1 MLRSAERPGY
11 GQDPG
16 RREKFPMP
24 PWCGRLRAMSARR
37 ASEWP
42 ALRSRKNGLY
52 FNLVTHGQR
61 MPAMMLTHSAGLR
74 PSQRQEVPPH
84 LAALREQYQ
93 RVRAETEALCAP
105 LYEEDYGVQG
115 AGFVSPPKWHL
126 AHTSWFFERFLL
138 EPALLDYRPFD
149 PHYAYMF
156 NSYYEQMGGFHPR
169 DQRGILSRPTLAEIR
184 QYRSHVDDAMSALFV
199 QCLAEDDPEIAAR
212 IELGLHHEQQH
223 QELLLMDIKY
233 NFALN
238 PLRPSYHEASSANAE
253 TAEALRWLDYEGG
266 LTSFGHLGKG
276 FAFDNETPRHS
287 VFLRPFRL
295 ASRLVTN
302 GEYMEFIKSGGYERP
317 QYWLSDGW
325 QGVREHRWG
334 APLYWE
340 RMDGRWWQMDLS
352 GMRPV
357 EENEPVCHVRLSGS
371 ARRVMSPSSA
381 ISWRRASIG
390 PTSRAAT
397 LAALRKCSAMHGSG
411 RVAPTRPIP
420 VIAPPPARSANTT
433 ASSCATKW
441 CCAAARA

>member
-138 EPALLDYRPFD
+138 EPALRDYSPFD

-238 PLRPSYHEASSANAE
+238 PLRPAYHEAASANAE
-253 TAEALRWLDYEGG
+253 TAEALRWLEYEGG
-266 LTSFGHLGKG
+266 L
-276 FAFDNETPRHS
+276 
-287 VFLRPFRL
+287 
-295 ASRLVTN
+295 ASN

-325 QGVREHRWG
+325 QGVREHRWE

-340 RMDGRWWQMDLS
+340 RMDGRWWQMGLS

-357 EENEPVCHVRLSGS
+357 EEHEPVCHVNFYEADAYARWAGKRL
-371 ARRVMSPSSA
+371 PSEA
-381 ISWRRASIG
+381 EWE
-390 PTSRAAT
+390 
-397 LAALRKCSAMHGSG
+397 
-411 RVAPTRPIP
+411 
-420 VIAPPPARSANTT
+420 
-433 ASSCATKW
+433 CAV
-441 CCAAARA
+441 CVVVF